1 MVPRWECFRSVG
13 SALRE
18 LKAIWE
24 RYLLLK
30 KSHSLFVS
38 NSSIISQG
46 RVDGYYEQFARIS
59 LCSIC
64 QENKYD
70 YCIQGGI

>member
-1 MVPRWECFRSVG
+1 MVPRWECFSSVG

-24 RYLLLK
+24 RFLLMK
-30 KSHSLFVS
+30 KSHSLCL
-38 NSSIISQG
+38 SIISQG
-46 RVDGYYEQFARIS
+46 RVGGYDEQFARIS
-59 LCSIC
+59 LRFIGH
-64 QENKYD
+64 EEKYD